1 MASSVNDRF
10 FVRLKD
16 ALRHC
21 RWSRAGCD
29 EEAIVYTAE
38 GGLEELR
45 LVQRRVGTGTHFC
58 LAVPFAVAVGHLPT
72 TRELFIVSRLSVS
85 LIRHF
90 DNRFEEVI

>member
-72 TRELFIVSRLSVS
+72 TRLSVA

-90 DNRFEEVI
+90 DNRFEEVIDPHE